1 MKEYPERPEIFNVR
15 FDDITLSEAVKR
27 AEDMLRDD
35 SWHYIV
41 GTNANLLRIAR
52 HEKKY
57 RDVIG
62 RADLSLADGYGV
74 ICASHILGVPLA
86 ERVPCMDLLNALL
99 PRLFGIRVF
108 ILGGRPGIAEKA
120 ENRLKEQYPG
130 LIVCGSHHGF
140 FQDPEEMAKKIAQCR
155 PELLLV
161 CLGSPKQEFWMAEYG
176 PATGARLRR
185 LDRCLCGGS
194 ETGAGKLA
202 QSSSGMGLSV
212 PAGTLAHRQSLSV
225 PVPSDPCSLGSGW
238 KDPEKNNGER
248 GIAGWPGKRK
258 KTVRT
263 RLRDQAQ
270 KRWIRSKFARISLN
284 CIFWRFSVFFR

>member
-1 MKEYPERPEIFNVR
+1 MKEYLERPEIFNVR
-15 FDDITLSEAVKR
+15 FDNVTLKEAVKR

-57 RDVIG
+57 RDVID

-99 PRLFGIRVF
+99 PRLFGIRIF

-120 ENRLKEQYPG
+120 GARLKEQYPG

-140 FQDPEEMAKKIAQCR
+140 FQDPEAMAKKIAQCG

-176 PATGARLRR
+176 PATGARLA
-185 LDRCLCGGS
+185 CGCGGWIDVC
-194 ETGAGKLA
+194 AGDLKRAPESWRSHNLEWA
-202 QSSSGMGLSV
+202 FRFLQEPWRIGRVYL
-212 PAGTLAHRQSLSV
+212 SLSLPILALWEAAGRV
-225 PVPSDPCSLGSGW
+225 L
-238 KDPEKNNGER
+238 KKIMAKGE
-248 GIAGWPGKRK
+248 
-258 KTVRT
+258 
-263 RLRDQAQ
+263 
-270 KRWIRSKFARISLN
+270 
-284 CIFWRFSVFFR
+284 